1 MISVS
6 DLGAISARSRQVSF
20 KYRPPK
26 GWPDDIQ
33 FTNQLLWDEV
43 PEGYHFFRD
52 KIADPGSVRRSH
64 RTRIERI
71 TSRKHPCFGEHGLF
85 ADEDIEVGAV
95 LFDYTGHVR
104 VVVGDE
110 HDTCT
115 SSYLLNL
122 FTDEESSVFIDIDA
136 AHSGNEARL
145 LTFIFSPF
153 IFSHIKFLY
162 HLYLLGALR

>member
-1 MISVS
+1 M
-6 DLGAISARSRQVSF
+6 SF

-26 GWPDDIQ
+26 GWPDEIQ

-85 ADEDIEVGAV
+85 ADEDIEA
-95 LFDYTGHVR
+95 R
-104 VVVGDE
+104 VSEVCD
-110 HDTCT
+110 
-115 SSYLLNL
+115 S
-122 FTDEESSVFIDIDA
+122 I
-136 AHSGNEARL
+136 ARL
-145 LTFIFSPF
+145 REKESPF
-153 IFSHIKFLY
+153 RCTLCLPTEYPPRLARRSSTTPATCAWSSATSMTRVRRRTFSASSRMMSRLCSST
-162 HLYLLGALR
+162 LTRRTRATRRGSPT